1 MVWNMNKHIFFV
13 KGQTANILCFVGHK
27 ISVTT
32 AHPPLTWAV
41 TGNTG
46 TDQGGHGAGG
56 KEPACQHR
64 RHRRHR
70 FHPWVRKIPWRR
82 RWQPTPVFF
91 PGDSHGQRRLV
102 GYSPYGPKESDTNI
116 MYFPKTFKIS
126 ISRCTSYK
134 SFSYLGWDGSS
145 SKVVR
150 ETYDIEESLLYV

>member
-82 RWQPTPVFF
+82 RWQPSPVFW
-91 PGDSHGQRRLV
+91 PGKSHGQRSLV
-102 GYSPYGPKESDTNI
+102 GYSSWGHKEWPDLATEHYNL
-116 MYFPKTFKIS
+116 TVIS
-126 ISRCTSYK
+126 EYWNLNFIQFSWVTRHVSPLTDWLMCIC
-134 SFSYLGWDGSS
+134 SF
-145 SKVVR
+145 
-150 ETYDIEESLLYV
+150 

>member
-82 RWQPTPVFF
+82 RWQPSPVFW
-91 PGDSHGQRRLV
+91 PGKFHNRGDWQDTIHGVAKKSETVEQLNNRLLSLC
-102 GYSPYGPKESDTNI
+102 YEEYQCRFTFCRKEASLGDTQ
-116 MYFPKTFKIS
+116 
-126 ISRCTSYK
+126 YK
-134 SFSYLGWDGSS
+134 L
-145 SKVVR
+145 
-150 ETYDIEESLLYV
+150 T